1 MTALSSNNLKPKWLD
16 LARRRK
22 SVLLAGRVQQDL
34 LRFNKSP
41 EIISLLDGSGEW
53 IKLHALIFLRKTG
66 REMWERACEYERE
79 RERKESEMTHFE
91 PSFLFSSLSA
101 FQPFSF
107 FSPKCKEK
115 VSVRPLEELSG

>member
-1 MTALSSNNLKPKWLD
+1 MTALSSDNLKPKWLD

-41 EIISLLDGSGEW
+41 EIFSLLDG

-66 REMWERACEYERE
+66 REMWERACEYERDRE
-79 RERKESEMTHFE
+79 RE
-91 PSFLFSSLSA
+91 
-101 FQPFSF
+101 
-107 FSPKCKEK
+107 
-115 VSVRPLEELSG
+115 